1 MAYGNIKGIT
11 IEINGD
17 TSKLT
22 TALKNVDDEA
32 KTVRRSLR
40 DIQDSLKYDK
50 SKGPELAAQRQRELA
65 RAIENTKEKLEI
77 LKKGQAEMSE
87 EFKKTNEGSR
97 AYDNL
102 TREIDKTERQLKS
115 FEAQADKTYQK
126 LAKIR
131 DTATDFGKAAQDVG
145 KSMSKKLTAPII
157 GAGGVVS
164 KFAMDFDKEMS
175 KVKAISGANA
185 EEFELLRDKAR
196 EMGAKTKFSATEAA
210 EAMSY
215 MAMAGWDNKQML
227 EGIDGIMN
235 LAAASG
241 EDLALTSDIVTDA
254 ITAFG
259 LSADDSAHFADVLA
273 ATAASANTNVGMM
286 GETFKYAAPIAG
298 TLGYSVEDTALAI
311 GLMANNGIKG
321 SQAGTALRS
330 GLTRLAAPTK
340 EVVDGMEMLG
350 LSIED
355 VQGKSLDETLRIF
368 RDKFKDLDGTQQA
381 QAASMIFGKNAMS
394 GMLGIIQASE
404 SDYNKLSQ
412 AIGNADGAALDMAT
426 TMQDNLSGDL
436 EKLRS
441 AAEELAISFG
451 ELLMPA
457 LRDVVDRVRE
467 FVDRLNEMPDSTKQ
481 IILDIAAFAAAL
493 GPIIW
498 LVGKIS
504 SGIGLISGALAVMQG
519 SMVGA
524 TPAMIGLAKMFGGIK
539 TVASALGKFLIGHF
553 VPVIII
559 GVLAAIAYNI
569 YKHWDEIKEYLSN
582 LWESIKEIATNVWTA
597 IKEFFINIWNG
608 LKEAWAAFW
617 DPIAAWMGEKI
628 QAIVDVVKPIFDTF
642 INVFKVG
649 WMLIEEIFKTA
660 WELISGF
667 FRENWKALVGI
678 AKMVI
683 SPLKDFFAAIW
694 NGIKSITTS
703 IWNGIKSFL
712 SGLWQAISST
722 AKSIF
727 EGIKNFISGIWEG
740 TKTITSNI
748 WNGIKSILSG
758 IWNGIKGVVSTAAN
772 TVKDTVS
779 GVWNTVKSITDSIW
793 NGIKSVITSIWNAI
807 KSVVSAATNTVKTT
821 VSGIWNNIKSITQ
834 GAWEAVKNYIS
845 GPINAAKNI
854 VSSVTNSIKSVA
866 SNAWNSIKGTTNSV
880 WNGIKESVSGPINA
894 AKNVVSTVTNSIKS
908 VTSSV
913 WNSIKGVT
921 SNIWNGIKNA
931 ISGPIN
937 SAKSVVSSVTNSI
950 KSVASGAWNSIKSTT
965 TSIWNGIKN
974 SITGPIN
981 AARDAVA
988 RAMDRIKSLFN
999 INLRFPHIKLPHFRI
1014 SGGFS
1019 LNPPSVP
1026 HFGIDWYKKGG
1037 IFTKPTIFNTPYG
1050 MKGVGEAGA
1059 EAVLPIDRLSD
1070 LMAKA
1075 MDSSQSLG
1083 GGVTIT
1089 GNTFVVRQE
1098 EDIEEIARKLYRM
1111 IESKKRGVGLG

>member
-22 TALKNVDDEA
+22 TALKNVDSEA
-32 KTVRRSLR
+32 RTVRSSLR

-50 SKGPELAAQRQRELA
+50 TKGPELAAQKQRELA

-126 LAKIR
+126 LTKIR
-131 DTATDFGKAAQDVG
+131 DAATDFGKVAQDVG
-145 KSMSKKLTAPII
+145 KSMSKKLTAPIL
-157 GAGGVVS
+157 GAGGIVS
-164 KFAMDFDKEMS
+164 KFAMDFDSEMS
-175 KVKAISGANA
+175 KVKAISGASGD
-185 EEFELLRDKAR
+185 EFDQLRDKAR

-210 EAMSY
+210 QAMSY

-273 ATAASANTNVGMM
+273 ATASSANTNVAMM

-330 GLTRLAAPTK
+330 GLTRLASPTK
-340 EVVDGMEMLG
+340 EVEKGMEMLG

-355 VQGKSLDETLRIF
+355 VQGKPLDETLRIF
-368 RDKFKDLDGTQQA
+368 RNAFKDLDGTQQA
-381 QAASMIFGKNAMS
+381 QAASLIFGKNAMS

-404 SDYNKLSQ
+404 GDYNKLSQ
-412 AIGNADGAALDMAT
+412 AISGADRAALDMAT
-426 TMQDNLSGDL
+426 TMQDNLGGDL
-436 EKLRS
+436 EKLKS

-457 LRDVVDRVRE
+457 LRDVVDKVRD
-467 FVDRLNEMPDSTKQ
+467 FVDRLNAMPDSTKQ
-481 IILDIAAFAAAL
+481 VILDIAGFVAVL

-504 SGIGLISGALAVMQG
+504 SGIGLVAGALAVMQG

-539 TVASALGKFLIGHF
+539 TAASALGTFITGHF
-553 VPVIII
+553 VPIVII

-582 LWESIKEIATNVWTA
+582 VWESIKEIATSVWTG
-597 IKEFFINIWNG
+597 IKEFFSNIWDG
-608 LKEAWAAFW
+608 IKEAWATFW
-617 DPIAAWMGEKI
+617 DPIGTWIGEKI
-628 QAIVDVVKPIFDTF
+628 QAIVDTVKPIFDTF

-667 FRENWKALVGI
+667 FRENWKALLEI
-678 AKMVI
+678 AKMI
-683 SPLKDFFAAIW
+683 FNPLKDFITAIWEGIKTATMSVWNAISGWIKGVWQAISDFARPIFDGIKAFISGIWEGIKSATSTAW
-694 NGIKSITTS
+694 NGIKTT
-703 IWNGIKSFL
+703 L
-712 SGLWQAISST
+712 SGIWQGISNF
-722 AKSIF
+722 ARPIF
-727 EGIKNFISGIWEG
+727 EGIKNFISGVWQAIS
-740 TKTITSNI
+740 TTTANV
-748 WNGIKSILSG
+748 WNGIK
-758 IWNGIKGVVSTAAN
+758 N
-772 TVKDTVS
+772 TT
-779 GVWNTVKSITDSIW
+779 TSIW
-793 NGIKSVITSIWNAI
+793 NGIKSTISSIWEGI
-807 KSVVSAATNTVKTT
+807 KSA
-821 VSGIWNNIKSITQ
+821 
-834 GAWEAVKNYIS
+834 
-845 GPINAAKNI
+845 
-854 VSSVTNSIKSVA
+854 VSSAV
-866 SNAWNSIKGTTNSV
+866 NSV
-880 WNGIKESVSGPINA
+880 S
-894 AKNVVSTVTNSIKS
+894 STI
-908 VTSSV
+908 
-913 WNSIKGVT
+913 
-921 SNIWNGIKNA
+921 SNIWNGIKN
-931 ISGPIN
+931 
-937 SAKSVVSSVTNSI
+937 
-950 KSVASGAWNSIKSTT
+950 TT
-965 TSIWNGIKN
+965 SSIWNGIKN

-981 AARDAVA
+981 AARDAVG
-988 RAMDRIKSLFN
+988 RAIDRIKSFFN
-999 INLRFPHIKLPHFRI
+999 INLSFPHIKLPHFRI

-1070 LMAKA
+1070 LMAQA
-1075 MDSSQSLG
+1075 LDTSQSVG

-1089 GNTFVVRQE
+1089 GNTFVVRKE
-1098 EDIEEIARKLYRM
+1098 EDIEDIARRLYRM

>member
-22 TALKNVDDEA
+22 TALKNVDSEA
-32 KTVRRSLR
+32 RTVRSSLR

-50 SKGPELAAQRQRELA
+50 SKGPELAAQKQRELA

-77 LKKGQAEMSE
+77 LKKGQSEMSE

-126 LAKIR
+126 LTKIR
-131 DTATDFGKAAQDVG
+131 DAATDFGKAAQDVG
-145 KSMSKKLTAPII
+145 KTLGKKLTAPII

-164 KFAMDFDKEMS
+164 KFAMNFDVEMS
-175 KVKAISGANA
+175 KVKAISKANA
-185 EEFELLRDKAR
+185 EEFALLRDKAR

-215 MAMAGWDNKQML
+215 MAMAGWDSKQIL
-227 EGIDGIMN
+227 EGIDGVMS

-254 ITAFG
+254 ITALG
-259 LSADDSAHFADVLA
+259 LSADDSAHFVDVLA
-273 ATAASANTNVGMM
+273 ATATGSNTKVSMM
-286 GETFKYAAPIAG
+286 GETFKYAAPVAR
-298 TLGYSVEDTALAI
+298 TLGYSLEDTALAI

-340 EVVDGMEMLG
+340 EVEKGMEMLG

-368 RDKFKDLDGTQQA
+368 RDRFKDLDGTQQA
-381 QAASMIFGKNAMS
+381 QAATMIFGKNAMS
-394 GMLGIIQASE
+394 GMLGIIKTSE
-404 SDYNKLSQ
+404 SDYNELSQ
-412 AIGNADGAALDMAT
+412 AISGADGAANDMAT
-426 TMQDNLSGDL
+426 TMQDNLGGDL

-457 LRDVVDRVRE
+457 LRDVVDKVRD
-467 FVDRLNEMPDSTKQ
+467 FVGRLNEMPDSTKQ
-481 IILDIAAFAAAL
+481 VILDIAAFAAAL
-493 GPIIW
+493 GPIIF

-519 SMVGA
+519 SIVGA
-524 TPAMIGLAKMFGGIK
+524 TPAMIGLGKMFSFIK
-539 TVASALGKFLIGHF
+539 LAFSGLKTMLLAHPIAAL
-553 VPVIII
+553 II
-559 GVLAAIAYNI
+559 GALTIVIPLIIKN
-569 YKHWDEIKEYLSN
+569 WDTIKEFLVGA
-582 LWESIKEIATNVWTA
+582 WESIKEIASNIWTGIA
-597 IKEFFINIWNG
+597 EFFSGIWDG
-608 LKEAWAAFW
+608 VKEAWAAFW
-617 DPIAAWMGEKI
+617 DPIGAWIGEKI
-628 QAIVDVVKPIFDTF
+628 QGIVDTAKPIFDTF

-667 FRENWKALVGI
+667 FRENWKALVEI
-678 AKMVI
+678 AKMI
-683 SPLKDFFAAIW
+683 FNPLKDFITAIW
-694 NGIKSITTS
+694 
-703 IWNGIKSFL
+703 
-712 SGLWQAISST
+712 
-722 AKSIF
+722 
-727 EGIKNFISGIWEG
+727 EGIKTATMSVWNAIGGWIKGIWKGISDFARPIFDGIKTFISGIWEG
-740 TKTITSNI
+740 IKTATSTAWNGIKTTLSSIWQGISNFVRPIFEGIKKFNSGIWQDISTTTANVWNGIKNTTTTI
-748 WNGIKSILSG
+748 WNGIKSTIS
-758 IWNGIKGVVSTAAN
+758 
-772 TVKDTVS
+772 
-779 GVWNTVKSITDSIW
+779 SIW
-793 NGIKSVITSIWNAI
+793 EGIKSAVSSAI
-807 KSVVSAATNTVKTT
+807 NSVSTT
-821 VSGIWNNIKSITQ
+821 V
-834 GAWEAVKNYIS
+834 
-845 GPINAAKNI
+845 
-854 VSSVTNSIKSVA
+854 
-866 SNAWNSIKGTTNSV
+866 
-880 WNGIKESVSGPINA
+880 
-894 AKNVVSTVTNSIKS
+894 
-908 VTSSV
+908 
-913 WNSIKGVT
+913 
-921 SNIWNGIKNA
+921 SNIWNGIKN
-931 ISGPIN
+931 
-937 SAKSVVSSVTNSI
+937 
-950 KSVASGAWNSIKSTT
+950 TT
-965 TSIWNGIKN
+965 ASIWDGIKN

-981 AARDAVA
+981 AARDAVG
-988 RAMDRIKSLFN
+988 RAIDRIKSFFN
-999 INLRFPHIKLPHFRI
+999 INLSFPHIKLPHFRI

-1026 HFGIDWYKKGG
+1026 HFGIEWYKKGG
-1037 IFTKPTIFNTPYG
+1037 IFTKPTIFTTPYG

-1075 MDSSQSLG
+1075 MDTSQSVG

-1089 GNTFVVRQE
+1089 GNTFVVRKE
-1098 EDIEEIARKLYRM
+1098 EDIEDIARRLYRM

>member
-1 MAYGNIKGIT
+1 MAYGSIKGIT

-32 KTVRRSLR
+32 KIVRKSLR

-50 SKGPELAAQRQRELA
+50 SKGPELAEQRQRELA

-102 TREIDKTERQLKS
+102 TREIGKTERQLKS

-126 LAKIR
+126 LSKVR
-131 DTATDFGKAAQDVG
+131 DTATNFGKAAQDVG
-145 KSMSKKLTAPII
+145 GSMSKKLTTPII

-164 KFAMDFDKEMS
+164 KFAMDFDSEMS
-175 KVKAISGANA
+175 KVKAISGASGD
-185 EEFELLRDKAR
+185 EFDQLRDKAR

-210 EAMSY
+210 QAMSY

-227 EGIDGIMN
+227 DGIDGVIN

-259 LSADDSAHFADVLA
+259 LSAKDSTHFVDVLA
-273 ATAASANTNVGMM
+273 ATSSSSNTNVALL

-298 TLGYSVEDTALAI
+298 TLGYSIEDTALAI
-311 GLMANNGIKG
+311 GLMANAGIKG

-330 GLTRLAAPTK
+330 GLTRLASPTK
-340 EVVDGMEMLG
+340 EVEKGMEMLG

-355 VQGKSLDETLRIF
+355 IQGKPLGETLRIF
-368 RDKFKDLDGTQQA
+368 RNSFKDLDGTQQA
-381 QAASMIFGKNAMS
+381 QAASMIFGKEAMS
-394 GMLGIIQASE
+394 GMLGIIRASDG
-404 SDYNKLSQ
+404 DYNKLSK
-412 AIGNADGAALDMAT
+412 AISGADGAAKDMSA
-426 TMQDNLSGDL
+426 TMQDNLGGDL
-436 EKLRS
+436 DKLKS
-441 AAEELAISFG
+441 AAEELAISLG

-457 LRDVVDRVRE
+457 LRDVVDKVTD
-467 FVDRLNEMPDSTKQ
+467 FVDKLNSMPDSTKQ
-481 IILDIAAFAAAL
+481 IILDIAGFVAVL
-493 GPIIW
+493 GPIIFI
-498 LVGKIS
+498 VGKIS

-519 SMVGA
+519 SFVGA

-539 TVASALGKFLIGHF
+539 AAATALGTFITGHF
-553 VPVIII
+553 IPIII
-559 GVLAAIAYNI
+559 VAGLAAIAYWI

-582 LWESIKEIATNVWTA
+582 VWESIKEIATSVWTG
-597 IKEFFINIWNG
+597 IKEFFSNIWDG
-608 LKEAWAAFW
+608 IKEAWAAFW
-617 DPIAAWMGEKI
+617 DPIGAWIGEKI
-628 QAIVDVVKPIFDTF
+628 QAIVDTVKPIFETF

-649 WMLIEEIFKTA
+649 WMLIEEIFSTA

-667 FRENWKALVGI
+667 FRENWQALVEI
-678 AKMVI
+678 ASMVFG
-683 SPLKDFFAAIW
+683 PLKDFI
-694 NGIKSITTS
+694 SS
-703 IWNGIKSFL
+703 IWEEIKTATMSVWNAI
-712 SGLWQAISST
+712 SEWIKGAWQAISDFSKPIFEGIKT
-722 AKSIF
+722 FISGIWEGIKAVTSSAWDGIKTTLSGIWQGISNFVRPIF
-727 EGIKNFISGIWEG
+727 EGIKNFISGIWQSIS
-740 TKTITSNI
+740 TTTANV
-748 WNGIKSILSG
+748 WNGIK
-758 IWNGIKGVVSTAAN
+758 N
-772 TVKDTVS
+772 TTS
-779 GVWNTVKSITDSIW
+779 SIW
-793 NGIKSVITSIWNAI
+793 NGIKSTISSIWEGI
-807 KSVVSAATNTVKTT
+807 KSA
-821 VSGIWNNIKSITQ
+821 
-834 GAWEAVKNYIS
+834 
-845 GPINAAKNI
+845 
-854 VSSVTNSIKSVA
+854 VSSAVNSV
-866 SNAWNSIKGTTNSV
+866 KGTV
-880 WNGIKESVSGPINA
+880 
-894 AKNVVSTVTNSIKS
+894 
-908 VTSSV
+908 
-913 WNSIKGVT
+913 
-921 SNIWNGIKNA
+921 SNIWN
-931 ISGPIN
+931 
-937 SAKSVVSSVTNSI
+937 SI
-950 KSVASGAWNSIKSTT
+950 RSTT
-965 TSIWNGIKN
+965 SSIWNGIKN

-981 AARDAVA
+981 AARDAVG
-988 RAMDRIKSLFN
+988 RAIDKIKSLFD
-999 INLRFPHIKLPHFRI
+999 INLSFPHIKLPHFRI

-1075 MDSSQSLG
+1075 MDTSQSVG

-1089 GNTFVVRQE
+1089 GNTFVVRKE
-1098 EDIEEIARKLYRM
+1098 EDIEDIARRLYRM

>member
-22 TALKNVDDEA
+22 TALKNVDKEA
-32 KTVRRSLR
+32 GIVRQSLR
-40 DIQDSLKYDK
+40 DIKDALKYDK

-126 LAKIR
+126 LTKIR
-131 DTATDFGKAAQDVG
+131 DAATDFGKAAQDVG
-145 KSMSKKLTAPII
+145 KSMSKKLTAPIL
-157 GAGGVVS
+157 GAGGIVS
-164 KFAMDFDKEMS
+164 KFAMDFDSEMS
-175 KVKAISGANA
+175 KVKAISGASGD
-185 EEFELLRDKAR
+185 EFDQLRNKAR

-210 EAMSY
+210 QAMSY

-227 EGIDGIMN
+227 DGIDGIMN

-273 ATAASANTNVGMM
+273 ATASSANTNVAMM

-330 GLTRLAAPTK
+330 GLTRLASPTK
-340 EVVDGMEMLG
+340 EVEKGMEMLG

-355 VQGKSLDETLRIF
+355 VQGKPLDETLRIF
-368 RDKFKDLDGTQQA
+368 RNSFKDLDGTQQA
-381 QAASMIFGKNAMS
+381 QAASLIFGKNAMS

-404 SDYNKLSQ
+404 GDYNKLSQ
-412 AIGNADGAALDMAT
+412 AISGADGAALDMAT
-426 TMQDNLSGDL
+426 TMQDNLGGDL
-436 EKLRS
+436 EKLKS

-457 LRDVVDRVRE
+457 LRDVVDKVRD
-467 FVDRLNEMPDSTKQ
+467 FVDKLNAMPDSTKQ
-481 IILDIAAFAAAL
+481 IILDIAAFVAAL

-504 SGIGLISGALAVMQG
+504 SGIGLIAGALAVMQG

-524 TPAMIGLAKMFGGIK
+524 TPAMIGLGKMFSFIK
-539 TVASALGKFLIGHF
+539 LAFSGLKTMLLAHPIAAIVIGALTIVIPLIIKNWDTIKEFLIG
-553 VPVIII
+553 
-559 GVLAAIAYNI
+559 A
-569 YKHWDEIKEYLSN
+569 
-582 LWESIKEIATNVWTA
+582 WENIKEIASNVWTGIA
-597 IKEFFINIWNG
+597 EFFSGIWNG
-608 LKEAWAAFW
+608 VKEAWAAFW
-617 DPIAAWMGEKI
+617 DPIGTWIGEKI
-628 QAIVDVVKPIFDTF
+628 QAIVDTVKPIFDTF

-667 FRENWKALVGI
+667 FRENWKALVEI
-678 AKMVI
+678 AKMVLN
-683 SPLKDFFAAIW
+683 PLKDFITAIWEGIKTATMSVWNTISGWIKGILQGISDFARPIFDGIKAFISGIWEGIKSVTFTAW
-694 NGIKSITTS
+694 NGIKTT
-703 IWNGIKSFL
+703 L
-712 SGLWQAISST
+712 SGVWQGISNFVRP
-722 AKSIF
+722 IF
-727 EGIKNFISGIWEG
+727 EGIKNFISGIWQAISTTTANVWNG
-740 TKTITSNI
+740 IKNTTTTI
-748 WNGIKSILSG
+748 WNGIKSTIS
-758 IWNGIKGVVSTAAN
+758 
-772 TVKDTVS
+772 
-779 GVWNTVKSITDSIW
+779 SIW
-793 NGIKSVITSIWNAI
+793 EGIKSAVSSAI
-807 KSVVSAATNTVKTT
+807 NSVRTT
-821 VSGIWNNIKSITQ
+821 VSN
-834 GAWEAVKNYIS
+834 
-845 GPINAAKNI
+845 
-854 VSSVTNSIKSVA
+854 
-866 SNAWNSIKGTTNSV
+866 V
-880 WNGIKESVSGPINA
+880 WNGIKN
-894 AKNVVSTVTNSIKS
+894 
-908 VTSSV
+908 
-913 WNSIKGVT
+913 
-921 SNIWNGIKNA
+921 
-931 ISGPIN
+931 
-937 SAKSVVSSVTNSI
+937 
-950 KSVASGAWNSIKSTT
+950 TT
-965 TSIWNGIKN
+965 ASIWNGIKN

-981 AARDAVA
+981 AARDAVG
-988 RAMDRIKSLFN
+988 RAIDRIKSFFN
-999 INLRFPHIKLPHFRI
+999 INLSFPHIKLPHFRI

-1050 MKGVGEAGA
+1050 LKGVGEAGA

-1075 MDSSQSLG
+1075 MDNSQSVS

-1089 GNTFVVRQE
+1089 GNTFVVRKE
-1098 EDIEEIARKLYRM
+1098 EDIEDIARRLYRM

>member
-22 TALKNVDDEA
+22 TALKNVDKEA
-32 KTVRRSLR
+32 GIVRQSLR
-40 DIQDSLKYDK
+40 DIKDALKYDK

-126 LAKIR
+126 LTKIR
-131 DTATDFGKAAQDVG
+131 DAATDFGKAAQDVG
-145 KSMSKKLTAPII
+145 KSMSKKLTAPIL
-157 GAGGVVS
+157 GAGGIVS
-164 KFAMDFDKEMS
+164 KFAMDFDSEMS
-175 KVKAISGANA
+175 KVKAISGASGD
-185 EEFELLRDKAR
+185 EFDQLRNKAR

-210 EAMSY
+210 QAMSY

-227 EGIDGIMN
+227 DGIDGIMN

-273 ATAASANTNVGMM
+273 ATASSANTNVAMM

-330 GLTRLAAPTK
+330 GLTRLASPTK
-340 EVVDGMEMLG
+340 EVIDGMDMLG

-355 VQGKSLDETLRIF
+355 VQGKSLDETLKIF

-404 SDYNKLSQ
+404 SDYKKLSQ
-412 AIGNADGAALDMAT
+412 AISGADGAANDMAA
-426 TMQDNLSGDL
+426 TMQDNLGGDL
-436 EKLRS
+436 EKLKS

-457 LRDVVDRVRE
+457 LRDVVDNVRD
-467 FVDRLNEMPDSTKQ
+467 FVDRLIEMPDSTKQ
-481 IILDIAAFAAAL
+481 VILDIAAFVAAL

-504 SGIGLISGALAVMQG
+504 SGIGLVAGALAVMQG
-519 SMVGA
+519 SFVGA

-539 TVASALGKFLIGHF
+539 SAASALGTFITGHF
-553 VPVIII
+553 VPIAIV
-559 GVLAAIAYNI
+559 GGLVAAAYLI
-569 YKHWDEIKEYLSN
+569 YKHWDEIKEYLSKV
-582 LWESIKEIATNVWTA
+582 WESIKEIATNIWTSL
-597 IKEFFINIWNG
+597 KEFFTNIWDG

-617 DPIAAWMGEKI
+617 DPIGAWIGEKI
-628 QAIVDVVKPIFDTF
+628 QAIVDTVKPIFDTF

-649 WMLIEEIFKTA
+649 WMFIEEIFNTA

-667 FRENWKALVGI
+667 FRENWQSLVEI
-678 AKMVI
+678 AKMVFN
-683 SPLKDFFAAIW
+683 PLKDFITAIWEGIKTATMSVWNAISGWIKGIWKAISDFARPIFDGIKAFISGVWDGINTATSTAW
-694 NGIKSITTS
+694 NGIKTT
-703 IWNGIKSFL
+703 L
-712 SGLWQAISST
+712 SGIWQGISNFVRP
-722 AKSIF
+722 IF
-727 EGIKNFISGIWEG
+727 EGIKNFISGVWQAIS
-740 TKTITSNI
+740 TTTANV
-748 WNGIKSILSG
+748 WNGIK
-758 IWNGIKGVVSTAAN
+758 N
-772 TVKDTVS
+772 TTS
-779 GVWNTVKSITDSIW
+779 SIW
-793 NGIKSVITSIWNAI
+793 NGIKSTISSIWEGI
-807 KSVVSAATNTVKTT
+807 KST
-821 VSGIWNNIKSITQ
+821 VSS
-834 GAWEAVKNYIS
+834 A
-845 GPINAAKNI
+845 INS
-854 VSSVTNSIKSVA
+854 VSSTI
-866 SNAWNSIKGTTNSV
+866 SNIWNSIKNTT
-880 WNGIKESVSGPINA
+880 A
-894 AKNVVSTVTNSIKS
+894 
-908 VTSSV
+908 
-913 WNSIKGVT
+913 
-921 SNIWNGIKNA
+921 
-931 ISGPIN
+931 
-937 SAKSVVSSVTNSI
+937 
-950 KSVASGAWNSIKSTT
+950 
-965 TSIWNGIKN
+965 SIWNGIKN
-974 SITGPIN
+974 SITGPMNEAKRIVGN
-981 AARDAVA
+981 AIE
-988 RAMDRIKSLFN
+988 RIKSFFN
-999 INLRFPHIKLPHFRI
+999 IRLQFPHFKVPDIKVT
-1014 SGGFS
+1014 GGFS

-1026 HFGIDWYKKGG
+1026 HFYLDWYKKGG

-1075 MDSSQSLG
+1075 MDNSQSVS

-1089 GNTFVVRQE
+1089 GNTFVVRKE
-1098 EDIEEIARKLYRM
+1098 EDIEDIARRLYRM

>member
-22 TALKNVDDEA
+22 TALINVDSEA
-32 KTVRRSLR
+32 RNVRSSLR

-50 SKGPELAAQRQRELA
+50 TKGPELAAQRQRELA

-126 LAKIR
+126 LTKIR
-131 DTATDFGKAAQDVG
+131 DAATDFGKAAQDVG
-145 KSMSKKLTAPII
+145 KSMSKKLTAPIL
-157 GAGGVVS
+157 GAGGIVS
-164 KFAMDFDKEMS
+164 KFAMDFDSEMS
-175 KVKAISGANA
+175 KVKAISGASGD
-185 EEFELLRDKAR
+185 EFDQLRDKAR

-210 EAMSY
+210 QAMSY

-227 EGIDGIMN
+227 DGIDGIMN

-241 EDLALTSDIVTDA
+241 EELALTSDIVTDA

-259 LSADDSAHFADVLA
+259 LSAKDSSHFVDVLA
-273 ATAASANTNVGMM
+273 ATSSSSNTNVAMM

-298 TLGYSVEDTALAI
+298 TLGYSIEDTALAI
-311 GLMANNGIKG
+311 GLMANAGIKG

-330 GLTRLAAPTK
+330 GLTRLASPTK
-340 EVVDGMEMLG
+340 EVEKGMEMLG

-355 VQGKSLDETLRIF
+355 VQGKPLDETLRIF
-368 RDKFKDLDGTQQA
+368 RKSFKDLDGTQQA
-381 QAASMIFGKNAMS
+381 QAASLIFGKNAMS

-404 SDYNKLSQ
+404 GDYNKLSQ
-412 AIGNADGAALDMAT
+412 AISGADGAALDMSK
-426 TMQDNLSGDL
+426 TMQDNLGGDL
-436 EKLRS
+436 EKLKS

-457 LRDVVDRVRE
+457 LRDVVDKVRD
-467 FVDRLNEMPDSTKQ
+467 FVDKLNAMPDSTKQ
-481 IILDIAAFAAAL
+481 IILDITAFVAAL

-504 SGIGLISGALAVMQG
+504 SGIGLIAGALAVMQG

-524 TPAMIGLAKMFGGIK
+524 TPAMIGLAKMFEFIK
-539 TVASALGKFLIGHF
+539 FAFIGLKTMILAHPIAAL
-553 VPVIII
+553 II
-559 GVLAAIAYNI
+559 GVLTIAIPLIIKN
-569 YKHWDEIKEYLSN
+569 WDSIKEFLVGA
-582 LWESIKEIATNVWTA
+582 WESIKEIASNVWTGIA
-597 IKEFFINIWNG
+597 EFFSGIWNG
-608 LKEAWAAFW
+608 VKEAWAAFW
-617 DPIAAWMGEKI
+617 DPIGVWINEKI
-628 QAIVDVVKPIFDTF
+628 QAVVDTVKPIFDTF

-649 WMLIEEIFKTA
+649 WMIIEEIFNTS

-667 FRENWKALVGI
+667 FRENWASLVEI
-678 AKMVI
+678 ANMVFN
-683 SPLKDFFAAIW
+683 PLKDFITAIWEGIKTATMSVWNAISGWIKGVWQAISDFARPIFDGIKAFISGIWEGIKSATSTAW
-694 NGIKSITTS
+694 NGIKTT
-703 IWNGIKSFL
+703 L
-712 SGLWQAISST
+712 SGIWQGISNF
-722 AKSIF
+722 ARPIF
-727 EGIKNFISGIWEG
+727 EGIKNFISGVWQAIS
-740 TKTITSNI
+740 TTTANV
-748 WNGIKSILSG
+748 WNGIK
-758 IWNGIKGVVSTAAN
+758 N
-772 TVKDTVS
+772 TT
-779 GVWNTVKSITDSIW
+779 TSIW
-793 NGIKSVITSIWNAI
+793 NGIKSTISSIWEGI
-807 KSVVSAATNTVKTT
+807 KSA
-821 VSGIWNNIKSITQ
+821 
-834 GAWEAVKNYIS
+834 
-845 GPINAAKNI
+845 
-854 VSSVTNSIKSVA
+854 VSSAV
-866 SNAWNSIKGTTNSV
+866 NSV
-880 WNGIKESVSGPINA
+880 S
-894 AKNVVSTVTNSIKS
+894 STI
-908 VTSSV
+908 
-913 WNSIKGVT
+913 
-921 SNIWNGIKNA
+921 SNIWNGIKN
-931 ISGPIN
+931 
-937 SAKSVVSSVTNSI
+937 
-950 KSVASGAWNSIKSTT
+950 TT
-965 TSIWNGIKN
+965 SSIWNGIKN

-981 AARDAVA
+981 AARDAVG
-988 RAMDRIKSLFN
+988 RAIDRIKSFFN
-999 INLRFPHIKLPHFRI
+999 INLSFPHIKLPHFRI

-1075 MDSSQSLG
+1075 MDTSQSVG
-1083 GGVTIT
+1083 GGVTIS
-1089 GNTFVVRQE
+1089 GNTFVVRKE
-1098 EDIEEIARKLYRM
+1098 EDIEDIARRLYRM

>member
-32 KTVRRSLR
+32 KVVRKSLR
-40 DIQDSLKYDK
+40 EIKDALKYDK

-126 LAKIR
+126 LTKIR
-131 DTATDFGKAAQDVG
+131 DAATDFGKAAQDVG
-145 KSMSKKLTAPII
+145 KSMSKKLTAPIL
-157 GAGGVVS
+157 GAGGIVS
-164 KFAMDFDKEMS
+164 KFAMDFDSEMS
-175 KVKAISGANA
+175 KVKAISGASGD
-185 EEFELLRDKAR
+185 EFDQLRDKAR

-210 EAMSY
+210 QAMSY

-227 EGIDGIMN
+227 DGIDGIMN

-259 LSADDSAHFADVLA
+259 LSAKDSSHFVDVLA
-273 ATAASANTNVGMM
+273 ATSSSSNTNVAMM

-298 TLGYSVEDTALAI
+298 TLGYSIEDTALAI
-311 GLMANNGIKG
+311 GLMANAGIKG

-330 GLTRLAAPTK
+330 GLTRLASPTK
-340 EVVDGMEMLG
+340 EVEKGMEMLG

-355 VQGKSLDETLRIF
+355 VQGKPLDETLRIF
-368 RDKFKDLDGTQQA
+368 RKSFKDLDGTQQA
-381 QAASMIFGKNAMS
+381 QAASLIFGKNAMS

-404 SDYNKLSQ
+404 GDYNKLSQ
-412 AIGNADGAALDMAT
+412 AISGADGAALDMAT
-426 TMQDNLSGDL
+426 TMQDNLGGDL
-436 EKLRS
+436 EKLKS

-467 FVDRLNEMPDSTKQ
+467 FVDKLNAMPDSTKQ
-481 IILDIAAFAAAL
+481 VLLDVAGFVAVL
-493 GPIIW
+493 GPVIFI
-498 LVGKIS
+498 VGKIS

-524 TPAMIGLAKMFGGIK
+524 TPAMIGLAKMFEFIK
-539 TVASALGKFLIGHF
+539 FAFIGLKTMILAHPIAAL
-553 VPVIII
+553 II
-559 GVLAAIAYNI
+559 GVLTIAIPLIIKN
-569 YKHWDEIKEYLSN
+569 WDSIKEFLVGA
-582 LWESIKEIATNVWTA
+582 WESIKEIASNVWTGIA
-597 IKEFFINIWNG
+597 EFFSGIWNG
-608 LKEAWAAFW
+608 VKEAWAAFW
-617 DPIAAWMGEKI
+617 DPIGVWINEKI
-628 QAIVDVVKPIFDTF
+628 QAIVDTVKPIFDTF

-667 FRENWKALVGI
+667 FRENWKALVEI
-678 AKMVI
+678 AKAVFN
-683 SPLKDFFAAIW
+683 PLKDFITAIW
-694 NGIKSITTS
+694 DGIKTTTMS
-703 IWNGIKSFL
+703 VWNIISEWIKGI
-712 SGLWQAISST
+712 WQAISDF
-722 AKSIF
+722 ARPIF
-727 EGIKNFISGIWEG
+727 EGIKNFISGIWQAIS
-740 TKTITSNI
+740 TTTANV
-748 WNGIKSILSG
+748 WNGIKTTISG
-758 IWNGIKGVVSTAAN
+758 IWQGISNFARPIFEGIKNFISGVWQAISTTTANVWNGIKN
-772 TVKDTVS
+772 TT
-779 GVWNTVKSITDSIW
+779 TSIW
-793 NGIKSVITSIWNAI
+793 NGIKSTISSIWEGI
-807 KSVVSAATNTVKTT
+807 KSA
-821 VSGIWNNIKSITQ
+821 
-834 GAWEAVKNYIS
+834 
-845 GPINAAKNI
+845 
-854 VSSVTNSIKSVA
+854 VSSAV
-866 SNAWNSIKGTTNSV
+866 NSV
-880 WNGIKESVSGPINA
+880 S
-894 AKNVVSTVTNSIKS
+894 STI
-908 VTSSV
+908 
-913 WNSIKGVT
+913 
-921 SNIWNGIKNA
+921 SNIWNGIKN
-931 ISGPIN
+931 
-937 SAKSVVSSVTNSI
+937 
-950 KSVASGAWNSIKSTT
+950 TT
-965 TSIWNGIKN
+965 SSIWNGIKN

-981 AARDAVA
+981 AARDAVG
-988 RAMDRIKSLFN
+988 RAIDRIKSFFN
-999 INLRFPHIKLPHFRI
+999 INLSFPHIKLPHFRI

-1075 MDSSQSLG
+1075 MDANQSVG

-1089 GNTFVVRQE
+1089 GNTFVVRKE
-1098 EDIEEIARKLYRM
+1098 EDIEDIARRLYRM

>member
-32 KTVRRSLR
+32 KVVRKSLR
-40 DIQDSLKYDK
+40 EIKDALKYDK
-50 SKGPELAAQRQRELA
+50 SKGPELAAQKQRELA

-126 LAKIR
+126 LTKIR
-131 DTATDFGKAAQDVG
+131 DAATDFGKAAQDVG
-145 KSMSKKLTAPII
+145 KSMSKKLTAPIL
-157 GAGGVVS
+157 GAGGIVS
-164 KFAMDFDKEMS
+164 KFAMDFDSEMS
-175 KVKAISGANA
+175 KVKAISGASGD
-185 EEFELLRDKAR
+185 EFDQLRNKAR

-210 EAMSY
+210 QAMSY

-227 EGIDGIMN
+227 DGIDGIMN

-259 LSADDSAHFADVLA
+259 LSAKDSSHFVDVLA
-273 ATAASANTNVGMM
+273 ATSSSSNTNVAMM

-298 TLGYSVEDTALAI
+298 TLGYSIEDTALAI
-311 GLMANNGIKG
+311 GLMANAGIKG

-330 GLTRLAAPTK
+330 GLTRLASPTK
-340 EVVDGMEMLG
+340 EVEKGMEMLG

-355 VQGKSLDETLRIF
+355 VQGKPLDETLRIF
-368 RDKFKDLDGTQQA
+368 RNSFKDLDGTQQA
-381 QAASMIFGKNAMS
+381 QAASLIFGKNAMS

-404 SDYNKLSQ
+404 GDYNKLSQ
-412 AIGNADGAALDMAT
+412 AISGADRAALDMAT
-426 TMQDNLSGDL
+426 TMQDNLGGDL
-436 EKLRS
+436 EKLKS

-457 LRDVVDRVRE
+457 LRDVVDKVRD
-467 FVDRLNEMPDSTKQ
+467 FVDRLNAMPDSTKQ
-481 IILDIAAFAAAL
+481 VILDIGAFVAVL

-519 SMVGA
+519 SFVGA

-539 TVASALGKFLIGHF
+539 TAASALGTFITGHF
-553 VPVIII
+553 VPIIII

-582 LWESIKEIATNVWTA
+582 VWESIKEIATSVWTG
-597 IKEFFINIWNG
+597 IKEFFSNIWDG
-608 LKEAWAAFW
+608 IKEAWAAFW
-617 DPIAAWMGEKI
+617 DPIGAWIGEKI
-628 QAIVDVVKPIFDTF
+628 QAIVDTVKPIFDTF

-667 FRENWKALVGI
+667 FRENWKALAEI
-678 AKMVI
+678 AKMVFN
-683 SPLKDFFAAIW
+683 PLKDFITAIWEGIKTATMSVWNAISGWIKGAWQAISDFARPIFDGIKAFISGVWDGINTATSTAW
-694 NGIKSITTS
+694 NGIKTTLSGIWQGISNFVRPIFEGIKTFISGVWQAISTITANVWNGIKNTTSS
-703 IWNGIKSFL
+703 IWNGIKST
-712 SGLWQAISST
+712 ISS
-722 AKSIF
+722 IW
-727 EGIKNFISGIWEG
+727 EGIK
-740 TKTITSNI
+740 
-748 WNGIKSILSG
+748 
-758 IWNGIKGVVSTAAN
+758 
-772 TVKDTVS
+772 
-779 GVWNTVKSITDSIW
+779 
-793 NGIKSVITSIWNAI
+793 
-807 KSVVSAATNTVKTT
+807 SA
-821 VSGIWNNIKSITQ
+821 
-834 GAWEAVKNYIS
+834 
-845 GPINAAKNI
+845 
-854 VSSVTNSIKSVA
+854 VSSAV
-866 SNAWNSIKGTTNSV
+866 NSV
-880 WNGIKESVSGPINA
+880 S
-894 AKNVVSTVTNSIKS
+894 STIL
-908 VTSSV
+908 
-913 WNSIKGVT
+913 
-921 SNIWNGIKNA
+921 NIWNGIKN
-931 ISGPIN
+931 
-937 SAKSVVSSVTNSI
+937 
-950 KSVASGAWNSIKSTT
+950 TT
-965 TSIWNGIKN
+965 ASIWNGIKN

-981 AARDAVA
+981 AARDAVG
-988 RAMDRIKSLFN
+988 RAIDRIKSFFN
-999 INLRFPHIKLPHFRI
+999 VRLQFPHFKVPDIKVT
-1014 SGGFS
+1014 GGFS

-1026 HFGIDWYKKGG
+1026 HFYLDWYKKGG

-1075 MDSSQSLG
+1075 MDTSQSVG

-1089 GNTFVVRQE
+1089 GNTFVVRKE
-1098 EDIEEIARKLYRM
+1098 EDIEDIARRLYRM

>member
-50 SKGPELAAQRQRELA
+50 TKGPELAAQRQRELA

-126 LAKIR
+126 LTKIR
-131 DTATDFGKAAQDVG
+131 DAATDFGKAAQDVG
-145 KSMSKKLTAPII
+145 KSMSKKLTAPIL
-157 GAGGVVS
+157 GAGGIVS
-164 KFAMDFDKEMS
+164 KFAMDFDSEMS
-175 KVKAISGANA
+175 KVKAISGGSGD
-185 EEFELLRDKAR
+185 EFDQLRNKAR

-210 EAMSY
+210 QAMSY

-227 EGIDGIMN
+227 DGIDGIMN

-241 EDLALTSDIVTDA
+241 EELALTSDIVTDA

-259 LSADDSAHFADVLA
+259 LSAKDSSHFVDVLA
-273 ATAASANTNVGMM
+273 ATSSSSNTNVAMM

-298 TLGYSVEDTALAI
+298 TLGYSIEDTALAI
-311 GLMANNGIKG
+311 GLMANAGIKG

-330 GLTRLAAPTK
+330 GLTRLASPTK
-340 EVVDGMEMLG
+340 EVEKGMEMLG

-355 VQGKSLDETLRIF
+355 VQGKPLDETLRIF
-368 RDKFKDLDGTQQA
+368 RKSFKDLDGTQQA
-381 QAASMIFGKNAMS
+381 QAASLIFGKNAMS

-404 SDYNKLSQ
+404 GDYNKLSQ
-412 AIGNADGAALDMAT
+412 AISGADGAALDMAT
-426 TMQDNLSGDL
+426 TMQDNLGGDL
-436 EKLRS
+436 EKLKS

-467 FVDRLNEMPDSTKQ
+467 FVDKLNAMPDSTKQ
-481 IILDIAAFAAAL
+481 VLLDIAGFVAAL

-504 SGIGLISGALAVMQG
+504 SGIGLVAGALAVMQG
-519 SMVGA
+519 SFVGA
-524 TPAMIGLAKMFGGIK
+524 TPAMIGLAKMFGCIK
-539 TVASALGKFLIGHF
+539 TAASALGTFITGHF
-553 VPVIII
+553 VPIIII

-582 LWESIKEIATNVWTA
+582 VWESIKEIATSVWTG
-597 IKEFFINIWNG
+597 IKEFFSNIWDG
-608 LKEAWAAFW
+608 IKEAWAAFW
-617 DPIAAWMGEKI
+617 DPIGAWIGEKI
-628 QAIVDVVKPIFDTF
+628 QAIVDTVKPIFDTF

-667 FRENWKALVGI
+667 FRENWKALVEI
-678 AKMVI
+678 ANMVFN
-683 SPLKDFFAAIW
+683 PLKDFITAIWEGIKTATMSVWNAISGWIKGVWQAISDFARPIFDGIKAFISGVWEGINTATSTAW
-694 NGIKSITTS
+694 NGIKTTLSSIWQGISNFVRPIFEGIKTFISGVWKAISTITANVWNGIKNTTSS
-703 IWNGIKSFL
+703 IWNGIKST
-712 SGLWQAISST
+712 ISS
-722 AKSIF
+722 IW
-727 EGIKNFISGIWEG
+727 EGIK
-740 TKTITSNI
+740 
-748 WNGIKSILSG
+748 
-758 IWNGIKGVVSTAAN
+758 
-772 TVKDTVS
+772 
-779 GVWNTVKSITDSIW
+779 
-793 NGIKSVITSIWNAI
+793 
-807 KSVVSAATNTVKTT
+807 SA
-821 VSGIWNNIKSITQ
+821 
-834 GAWEAVKNYIS
+834 
-845 GPINAAKNI
+845 
-854 VSSVTNSIKSVA
+854 VSSAV
-866 SNAWNSIKGTTNSV
+866 NSV
-880 WNGIKESVSGPINA
+880 S
-894 AKNVVSTVTNSIKS
+894 STI
-908 VTSSV
+908 
-913 WNSIKGVT
+913 
-921 SNIWNGIKNA
+921 SNIWNGIKN
-931 ISGPIN
+931 
-937 SAKSVVSSVTNSI
+937 
-950 KSVASGAWNSIKSTT
+950 TT
-965 TSIWNGIKN
+965 ASIWNGIKN

-981 AARDAVA
+981 EAKRIVGNAIE
-988 RAMDRIKSLFN
+988 RIKSFFN
-999 INLRFPHIKLPHFRI
+999 IRLQFPHFKVPDIKVT
-1014 SGGFS
+1014 GGFS

-1026 HFGIDWYKKGG
+1026 HFYLDWYKKGG

-1075 MDSSQSLG
+1075 LDTSQNAG
-1083 GGVTIT
+1083 GGVTIS
-1089 GNTFVVRQE
+1089 GNTFVVRKE
-1098 EDIEEIARKLYRM
+1098 EDIEDIARRLYRM

>member
-22 TALKNVDDEA
+22 TALKNVDSEA
-32 KTVRRSLR
+32 RTVRSSLR

-50 SKGPELAAQRQRELA
+50 SKGPELAAQKQRELA

-77 LKKGQAEMSE
+77 LKKGQSEMSE

-126 LAKIR
+126 LTKIR
-131 DTATDFGKAAQDVG
+131 DAATDFGKAAQDVG
-145 KSMSKKLTAPII
+145 KTMTKKLTAPIM
-157 GAGGVVS
+157 GAGGIVS
-164 KFAMDFDKEMS
+164 KFAMDFDSEMS
-175 KVKAISGANA
+175 KVKAISGASGD
-185 EEFELLRDKAR
+185 EFDQLRDKAR

-210 EAMSY
+210 QAMSY

-227 EGIDGIMN
+227 DGIDGIMN

-259 LSADDSAHFADVLA
+259 LSAKDSSHFVDVLA
-273 ATAASANTNVGMM
+273 ATSSSSNTNVAMM

-298 TLGYSVEDTALAI
+298 TLGYSIEDTALAI
-311 GLMANNGIKG
+311 GLMANAGIKG

-330 GLTRLAAPTK
+330 GLTRLASPTK
-340 EVVDGMEMLG
+340 EVMNGMEMLG

-355 VQGKSLDETLRIF
+355 VQGKPLDETLRIF
-368 RDKFKDLDGTQQA
+368 RNAFKDLDGTQQA
-381 QAASMIFGKNAMS
+381 QAASLIFGKNAMS

-404 SDYNKLSQ
+404 GDYNKLSQ
-412 AIGNADGAALDMAT
+412 AISGADGAALDMAT
-426 TMQDNLSGDL
+426 TMQDNLGGDL
-436 EKLRS
+436 EKLKS

-457 LRDVVDRVRE
+457 LRDVVDKVRD
-467 FVDRLNEMPDSTKQ
+467 FVDKLNVMPDSTKQ
-481 IILDIAAFAAAL
+481 VLLDIAGFVAAL

-504 SGIGLISGALAVMQG
+504 SGIGLVAGALAVMQG

-524 TPAMIGLAKMFGGIK
+524 TPAMIGLGKMFSFIK
-539 TVASALGKFLIGHF
+539 LAFSGLKTMLLAHPIAAIVIGALTIVIPLIIKNWDTIKEFLIG
-553 VPVIII
+553 
-559 GVLAAIAYNI
+559 A
-569 YKHWDEIKEYLSN
+569 
-582 LWESIKEIATNVWTA
+582 WENIKEIASNVWTGIA
-597 IKEFFINIWNG
+597 EFFSGIWNG
-608 LKEAWAAFW
+608 VKEAWAAFW
-617 DPIAAWMGEKI
+617 DPIGTWIGEKI
-628 QAIVDVVKPIFDTF
+628 QAIVDTVKPIFDTF

-667 FRENWKALVGI
+667 FRENWKDLLEI
-678 AKMVI
+678 AKMI
-683 SPLKDFFAAIW
+683 FNPLKDFITAIWEGIKTATMSVWNAISGWIKGIWKGISYFARPIFDGIKAFISGVWEGIKTATSTAW
-694 NGIKSITTS
+694 NGIKTT
-703 IWNGIKSFL
+703 L
-712 SGLWQAISST
+712 SGIWQGISNF
-722 AKSIF
+722 ARPIF
-727 EGIKNFISGIWEG
+727 EGIKNFISGIWQAIS
-740 TKTITSNI
+740 TTTANV
-748 WNGIKSILSG
+748 WNGIK
-758 IWNGIKGVVSTAAN
+758 N
-772 TVKDTVS
+772 TTS
-779 GVWNTVKSITDSIW
+779 SIW
-793 NGIKSVITSIWNAI
+793 NGIKSTI
-807 KSVVSAATNTVKTT
+807 
-821 VSGIWNNIKSITQ
+821 SGIWEGIKS
-834 GAWEAVKNYIS
+834 A
-845 GPINAAKNI
+845 
-854 VSSVTNSIKSVA
+854 VSSAV
-866 SNAWNSIKGTTNSV
+866 NSV
-880 WNGIKESVSGPINA
+880 S
-894 AKNVVSTVTNSIKS
+894 STI
-908 VTSSV
+908 
-913 WNSIKGVT
+913 
-921 SNIWNGIKNA
+921 SNIWNGIKN
-931 ISGPIN
+931 
-937 SAKSVVSSVTNSI
+937 
-950 KSVASGAWNSIKSTT
+950 TT
-965 TSIWNGIKN
+965 SSIWNGIKN

-981 AARDAVA
+981 AARDAVG
-988 RAMDRIKSLFN
+988 RAIDRIKSFFN
-999 INLRFPHIKLPHFRI
+999 INLSFPHIKLPHFRI

-1075 MDSSQSLG
+1075 LDTSQNAG
-1083 GGVTIT
+1083 GGVTIS
-1089 GNTFVVRQE
+1089 GNTFVVRKE
-1098 EDIEEIARKLYRM
+1098 EDIEAIARRLYRM

>member
-1 MAYGNIKGIT
+1 MAYGSIKGIT

-32 KTVRRSLR
+32 KLVRKSLR
-40 DIQDSLKYDK
+40 EIKDALKYDK

-65 RAIENTKEKLEI
+65 RAIDNTKERLEI

-126 LAKIR
+126 LTKIR
-131 DTATDFGKAAQDVG
+131 DAATDFGKAAQDVG
-145 KSMSKKLTAPII
+145 KTMTKKLTTPIL
-157 GAGGVVS
+157 GVGGVVS
-164 KFAMDFDKEMS
+164 KFAMDFDSEMS
-175 KVKAISGANA
+175 KVKAISGASGD
-185 EEFELLRDKAR
+185 EFDQLRDKAR

-210 EAMSY
+210 QAMSY

-227 EGIDGIMN
+227 DGIDGIMN

-259 LSADDSAHFADVLA
+259 LSAKDSSHFVDVLA
-273 ATAASANTNVGMM
+273 ATSSSSNTNVAMM

-298 TLGYSVEDTALAI
+298 TLGYSIEDTALAI
-311 GLMANNGIKG
+311 GLMANAGIKG

-330 GLTRLAAPTK
+330 GLTRLASPTK
-340 EVVDGMEMLG
+340 EVMNGMEMLG

-355 VQGKSLDETLRIF
+355 VQGKPLDETLRIF
-368 RDKFKDLDGTQQA
+368 RNAFKDLDGTQQA
-381 QAASMIFGKNAMS
+381 QAASLIFGKNAMS

-404 SDYNKLSQ
+404 GDYNKLSQ
-412 AIGNADGAALDMAT
+412 AISGADGAALDMAT
-426 TMQDNLSGDL
+426 TMQDNLGGDL
-436 EKLRS
+436 EKLKS

-467 FVDRLNEMPDSTKQ
+467 FVDKLNAMPDSTKQ
-481 IILDIAAFAAAL
+481 VILDIGAFVAVL

-519 SMVGA
+519 SFVGA

-539 TVASALGKFLIGHF
+539 TAASALGTFITGHF
-553 VPVIII
+553 VPIIII

-582 LWESIKEIATNVWTA
+582 VWESIKEIATSVWTG
-597 IKEFFINIWNG
+597 IKEFFSNIWDG
-608 LKEAWAAFW
+608 IKEAWAAFW
-617 DPIAAWMGEKI
+617 DPIGAWIGEKI
-628 QAIVDVVKPIFDTF
+628 QAIVDTVKPIFDTF

-667 FRENWKALVGI
+667 FRENWKALVEI
-678 AKMVI
+678 AKMVFN
-683 SPLKDFFAAIW
+683 PLKDFITAIWEGIKTATMSVWNAISGWIKGIWKGISDFAIPIFDGIKAFISGIWEGIKSATSTAW
-694 NGIKSITTS
+694 NGIKTT
-703 IWNGIKSFL
+703 L
-712 SGLWQAISST
+712 SGIWQGISNF
-722 AKSIF
+722 ARPIF
-727 EGIKNFISGIWEG
+727 EGIKNFISGVWQAIS
-740 TKTITSNI
+740 TTTANV
-748 WNGIKSILSG
+748 WNGIK
-758 IWNGIKGVVSTAAN
+758 N
-772 TVKDTVS
+772 TT
-779 GVWNTVKSITDSIW
+779 TSIW
-793 NGIKSVITSIWNAI
+793 NGIKSTISSIWEGI
-807 KSVVSAATNTVKTT
+807 KSA
-821 VSGIWNNIKSITQ
+821 
-834 GAWEAVKNYIS
+834 
-845 GPINAAKNI
+845 
-854 VSSVTNSIKSVA
+854 VSSAV
-866 SNAWNSIKGTTNSV
+866 NSV
-880 WNGIKESVSGPINA
+880 S
-894 AKNVVSTVTNSIKS
+894 STI
-908 VTSSV
+908 
-913 WNSIKGVT
+913 
-921 SNIWNGIKNA
+921 SNIWNGIKNTT
-931 ISGPIN
+931 
-937 SAKSVVSSVTNSI
+937 SSV
-950 KSVASGAWNSIKSTT
+950 
-965 TSIWNGIKN
+965 WNGIKN

-981 AARDAVA
+981 AARDAVG
-988 RAMDRIKSLFN
+988 RAIDRIKSFFN
-999 INLRFPHIKLPHFRI
+999 VRLQFPHIKMPDI
-1014 SGGFS
+1014 KVTGGFS

-1026 HFGIDWYKKGG
+1026 HFKLKWYKKGG

-1075 MDSSQSLG
+1075 MDTSQSVG

-1089 GNTFVVRQE
+1089 GNTFVVRKE
-1098 EDIEEIARKLYRM
+1098 EDIEDIARRLYRM

>member
-22 TALKNVDDEA
+22 TALKNVDSEA
-32 KTVRRSLR
+32 RTVRSSLR

-50 SKGPELAAQRQRELA
+50 SKGPELAAQKQRELA

-77 LKKGQAEMSE
+77 LKKGQSEMSD
-87 EFKKTNEGSR
+87 EFKKTDEGSR

-126 LAKIR
+126 LTRIR
-131 DTATDFGKAAQDVG
+131 DAASDFGKAAQDVG
-145 KSMSKKLTAPII
+145 GSLSKKLTAPII
-157 GAGGVVS
+157 GTGGIVS
-164 KFAMDFDKEMS
+164 KFAMDFDSEMS
-175 KVKAISGANA
+175 KVKAISRASGD
-185 EEFELLRDKAR
+185 EFEQLRDKAR
-196 EMGAKTKFSATEAA
+196 EMGEKTKFSAAEAA
-210 EAMSY
+210 QAMSY

-273 ATAASANTNVGMM
+273 ATASSANTNVSMM

-321 SQAGTALRS
+321 SQAGTALRT
-330 GLTRLAAPTK
+330 GLTRLASPTK
-340 EVVDGMEMLG
+340 EVIDGMDMLG

-355 VQGKSLDETLRIF
+355 VQGKSLDETLKIF

-404 SDYNKLSQ
+404 GDYNKLSQ
-412 AIGNADGAALDMAT
+412 AISGADGAANDMAT
-426 TMQDNLSGDL
+426 TMQDNLGGDL
-436 EKLRS
+436 EKLKS

-451 ELLMPA
+451 ELLMPT
-457 LRDVVDRVRE
+457 LRDVVDKVRD
-467 FVDRLNEMPDSTKQ
+467 FVDRLIEMPDSTKKV
-481 IILDIAAFAAAL
+481 ILDVAGFVAVL

-504 SGIGLISGALAVMQG
+504 SGIGLIAGALAVMQG

-524 TPAMIGLAKMFGGIK
+524 TPAMIGLGKMFSFIK
-539 TVASALGKFLIGHF
+539 LAFSGLKTMLLAHPIAALIIGALTIVIPLIIENWDTIKEFLIG
-553 VPVIII
+553 
-559 GVLAAIAYNI
+559 A
-569 YKHWDEIKEYLSN
+569 
-582 LWESIKEIATNVWTA
+582 WESIKEIASNVWTGIA
-597 IKEFFINIWNG
+597 EFFSGIWDG
-608 LKEAWAAFW
+608 VKEAWTAFW
-617 DPIAAWMGEKI
+617 DPIGTWIGEKI
-628 QAIVDVVKPIFDTF
+628 QDIVDTVKPIFDTF

-667 FRENWKALVGI
+667 FRENWKALVEI
-678 AKMVI
+678 AKMVFK
-683 SPLKDFFAAIW
+683 PLKDFITAIWEGIKTTTMSVWNTISGGIKGIWQGISDFARPIFDGIKAFISGIWEGIKIATSTAW
-694 NGIKSITTS
+694 NGIKTT
-703 IWNGIKSFL
+703 L
-712 SGLWQAISST
+712 SGIWQGISNFVRP
-722 AKSIF
+722 IF
-727 EGIKNFISGIWEG
+727 EGIKNFISGIWQAIS
-740 TKTITSNI
+740 TTTANV
-748 WNGIKSILSG
+748 WNGIK
-758 IWNGIKGVVSTAAN
+758 N
-772 TVKDTVS
+772 TTS
-779 GVWNTVKSITDSIW
+779 SIW
-793 NGIKSVITSIWNAI
+793 NGIKSTISSIWEGI
-807 KSVVSAATNTVKTT
+807 KST
-821 VSGIWNNIKSITQ
+821 VSS
-834 GAWEAVKNYIS
+834 A
-845 GPINAAKNI
+845 INS
-854 VSSVTNSIKSVA
+854 VSSTI
-866 SNAWNSIKGTTNSV
+866 SNIWNSIKNTT
-880 WNGIKESVSGPINA
+880 A
-894 AKNVVSTVTNSIKS
+894 
-908 VTSSV
+908 
-913 WNSIKGVT
+913 
-921 SNIWNGIKNA
+921 
-931 ISGPIN
+931 
-937 SAKSVVSSVTNSI
+937 
-950 KSVASGAWNSIKSTT
+950 
-965 TSIWNGIKN
+965 SIWNGIKN

-981 AARDAVA
+981 EAKRIVGNAIE
-988 RAMDRIKSLFN
+988 RIKSFFN
-999 INLRFPHIKLPHFRI
+999 IRLQFPHFKVPDIKVT
-1014 SGGFS
+1014 GGFS

-1026 HFGIDWYKKGG
+1026 HFYLDWYKKGG

-1075 MDSSQSLG
+1075 MDTSQIVG

-1089 GNTFVVRQE
+1089 GNTFVVRKE
-1098 EDIEEIARKLYRM
+1098 EDIEDIARRLYRM